1 MGKIIDYIP
10 GVLIVPFW
18 VLGLLYAVLL
28 PDTIYYA
35 FGIYFD
41 MWFPILET
49 FWGYVIVGLLFAVPL
64 LNIGLFFLLLLQSFI
79 VLAKFIFGSYDPSFH
94 GFITMYPACM
104 TIVVLVLTLLDKD

>member
-1 MGKIIDYIP
+1 MH
-10 GVLIVPFW
+10 
-18 VLGLLYAVLL
+18 VLL

-64 LNIGLFFLLLLQSFI
+64 LNIGLLLLLLVQSFI
-79 VLAKFIFGSYDPSFH
+79 VLAKFVFGSYDPSFH